1 MVSEATGRDQPAS
14 AVAMTEVADV
24 SMTLLDWR
32 RRVAAMYAAVRT
44 TAEEDPAGTAARF
57 RAERDGLFRDHP
69 ESPLTP
75 DARRGFPGI
84 PYWPHDP
91 AMRFEAEVEALPA
104 GPVTATSLSGE
115 AFRLERIGRVRLP
128 VGDLEVYWIAVYGG
142 GVFIPF
148 RDTTSG
154 TETYGAGRY
163 LLDTIKGADLGG
175 SGDRLVL
182 DFNYAY
188 HPSCA
193 YDPRWSCPLAPPA
206 NRLAVPVRAGE
217 RL

>member
-1 MVSEATGRDQPAS
+1 M
-14 AVAMTEVADV
+14 

-32 RRVAAMYAAVRT
+32 RRVGAMYAEVRAS
-44 TAEEDPAGTAARF
+44 AERDPVGTIARF
-57 RAERDGLFRDHP
+57 RLERDRLFRDHP
-69 ESPLTP
+69 ESPLASA
-75 DARRGFPGI
+75 ARGGFPGV
-84 PYWPHDP
+84 PYWPYDP
-91 AMRFEAEVEALPA
+91 ALRFAADIEALPA
-104 GPVTATSLSGE
+104 EPITATSLSGE

-128 VGDLEVYWIAVYGG
+128 IGELEVYWIAVYGG
-142 GVFIPF
+142 GVLIPF
-148 RDTTSG
+148 RDATSG

-163 LLDTIKGADLGG
+163 LLDTVKGADLGG

-193 YDPRWSCPLAPPA
+193 YDPKWSCPLAPPA
-206 NRLAVPVRAGE
+206 NRLEVPVMAGE

>member
-1 MVSEATGRDQPAS
+1 M
-14 AVAMTEVADV
+14 
-24 SMTLLDWR
+24 
-32 RRVAAMYAAVRT
+32 
-44 TAEEDPAGTAARF
+44 
-57 RAERDGLFRDHP
+57 
-69 ESPLTP
+69 
-75 DARRGFPGI
+75 
-84 PYWPHDP
+84 
-91 AMRFEAEVEALPA
+91 
-104 GPVTATSLSGE
+104 
-115 AFRLERIGRVRLP
+115 RLP
-128 VGDLEVYWIAVYGG
+128 IGELDVYWIAVYGG

-148 RDTTSG
+148 RDATSG
-154 TETYGAGRY
+154 SETYGAGRY

-206 NRLAVPVRAGE
+206 NRLESAVRVGE

>member
-1 MVSEATGRDQPAS
+1 M
-14 AVAMTEVADV
+14 

-32 RRVAAMYAAVRT
+32 RRVAAMYAEVR
-44 TAEEDPAGTAARF
+44 AS
-57 RAERDGLFRDHP
+57 AERDPVGTAGRFRVDRDRLFRDHP
-69 ESPLTP
+69 ESPLP
-75 DARRGFPGI
+75 PEARGDFQGI
-84 PYWPHDP
+84 QYWPYDP
-91 AMRFEAEVEALPA
+91 AMRFEADVETLPA
-104 GPVTATSLSGE
+104 EPVTATSLSGD
-115 AFRLERIGRVRLP
+115 AYRLDRIGRVRLP
-128 VGDLEVYWIAVYGG
+128 IGDLEVYWIAVYGG
-142 GVFIPF
+142 GVFLPF
-148 RDTTSG
+148 RDATSG
-154 TETYGAGRY
+154 SETYGAGRY

-206 NRLAVPVRAGE
+206 NRLAIPVRAGE

>member
-1 MVSEATGRDQPAS
+1 
-14 AVAMTEVADV
+14 V

-32 RRVAAMYAAVRT
+32 RRVAAMYAEVR
-44 TAEEDPAGTAARF
+44 ASAGRDPAATAGRF
-57 RAERDGLFRDHP
+57 RAERDRLFREHP
-69 ESPLTP
+69 DSPLP
-75 DARRGFPGI
+75 PEARAGFRGI
-84 PYWPHDP
+84 PYWPYDP
-91 AMRFEAEVEALPA
+91 AMRFAADVEPLPA
-104 GPVTATSLSGE
+104 EPVTATSLAGE
-115 AFRLERIGRVRLP
+115 DFRLERIGRVRLP
-128 VGDLEVYWIAVYGG
+128 IGDLEVYWIAAYGG

-148 RDTTSG
+148 RDATSG
-154 TETYGAGRY
+154 AETYGAGRY

-175 SGDRLVL
+175 SGNRLVL

-206 NRLAVPVRAGE
+206 NRLVVPVRAGE

>member
-1 MVSEATGRDQPAS
+1 M
-14 AVAMTEVADV
+14 

-32 RRVAAMYAAVRT
+32 RRVGAMYAEVRAS
-44 TAEEDPAGTAARF
+44 AERDPVGTIARF
-57 RAERDGLFRDHP
+57 RLERDRLFRDHP
-69 ESPLTP
+69 ESPLASE
-75 DARRGFPGI
+75 ARGGFPGV
-84 PYWPHDP
+84 PYWPYDP
-91 AMRFEAEVEALPA
+91 ALRFAADIEALPA
-104 GPVTATSLSGE
+104 EPITATSLSGE

-128 VGDLEVYWIAVYGG
+128 IGELEVYWIAVYGG
-142 GVFIPF
+142 GVLIPF
-148 RDTTSG
+148 RDATSG

-163 LLDTIKGADLGG
+163 LLDTVKGADLGG

-193 YDPRWSCPLAPPA
+193 YDPKWSCPLAPPA
-206 NRLAVPVRAGE
+206 NRLEVPVMAGE

>member
-1 MVSEATGRDQPAS
+1 M
-14 AVAMTEVADV
+14 

-32 RRVAAMYAAVRT
+32 RRVAAMYAEVR
-44 TAEEDPAGTAARF
+44 ASAGRDPAGTLDRF
-57 RAERDGLFRDHP
+57 RAERDRLFREHP
-69 ESPLTP
+69 DSPLP
-75 DARRGFPGI
+75 PQARAGFRGI
-84 PYWPHDP
+84 PYWPYDP
-91 AMRFEAEVEALPA
+91 AMRFAVDVEPLPA
-104 GPVTATSLSGE
+104 EPVTATSLAGE
-115 AFRLERIGRVRLP
+115 DFRLERIGRVRLP
-128 VGDLEVYWIAVYGG
+128 IGDLEVYWIAAYGG

-148 RDTTSG
+148 RDATSG
-154 TETYGAGRY
+154 AETYGAGRY

-175 SGDRLVL
+175 SGNRLVL

-206 NRLAVPVRAGE
+206 NRLVVPVRAGE

>member
-1 MVSEATGRDQPAS
+1 M
-14 AVAMTEVADV
+14 

-32 RRVAAMYAAVRT
+32 RRVGAMYAEVR
-44 TAEEDPAGTAARF
+44 ASDGRDPAGTAERF
-57 RAERDGLFRDHP
+57 RAERDRLFRDHP
-69 ESPLTP
+69 ESPLASE
-75 DARRGFPGI
+75 ARRGFRGI
-84 PYWPHDP
+84 PYWPYDP
-91 AMRFEAEVEALPA
+91 GMRFEADVEGLPA
-104 GPVTATSLSGE
+104 QPVTATSLSGE
-115 AFRLERIGRVRLP
+115 AFRLDRVGRVRLP
-128 VGDLEVYWIAVYGG
+128 IGDLEVYWIAVYGG

-148 RDTTSG
+148 RDATSG
-154 TETYGAGRY
+154 AATYGAGRY

-188 HPSCA
+188 HPSCT

-206 NRLAVPVRAGE
+206 NRLAVPVIAGE

>member
-1 MVSEATGRDQPAS
+1 M
-14 AVAMTEVADV
+14 

-32 RRVAAMYAAVRT
+32 RRVAAMYAEVR
-44 TAEEDPAGTAARF
+44 ASAGRDPAGTLDRF
-57 RAERDGLFRDHP
+57 RAERDRLFREHP
-69 ESPLTP
+69 DSPLP
-75 DARRGFPGI
+75 PQARAGFRGI
-84 PYWPHDP
+84 PYWPYDP
-91 AMRFEAEVEALPA
+91 AMRFAVDVEPLPA
-104 GPVTATSLSGE
+104 EPVTATSLAGE
-115 AFRLERIGRVRLP
+115 DFRLERICRVRLP
-128 VGDLEVYWIAVYGG
+128 IGDLEVYWIAVYGG

-148 RDTTSG
+148 RDATSG
-154 TETYGAGRY
+154 AETYGAGRY

-175 SGDRLVL
+175 SGNRLVL

-206 NRLAVPVRAGE
+206 NRLVVPVRAGE

>member
-1 MVSEATGRDQPAS
+1 M
-14 AVAMTEVADV
+14 

-32 RRVAAMYAAVRT
+32 RRVGAMYAEVR
-44 TAEEDPAGTAARF
+44 ES
-57 RAERDGLFRDHP
+57 AERDPVDTVRRFRVQRDRLFREHP
-69 ESPLTP
+69 DSPLAAA
-75 DARRGFPGI
+75 AREGFAGV

-91 AMRFEAEVEALPA
+91 ALRFEADVEAVPA
-104 GPVTATSLSGE
+104 EPVTATSLSGE

-128 VGDLEVYWIAVYGG
+128 IGELEVYWIAVYGG

-148 RDTTSG
+148 RDATSG
-154 TETYGAGRY
+154 AETYGAGRY
-163 LLDTIKGADLGG
+163 LVDTIKGADLGG

-193 YDPRWSCPLAPPA
+193 YDARWSCPLAPPA